1 MKTKE
6 EIEKLVEKEYREY
19 PNNTLDEPAWHYN
32 KDIHCHKKR
41 KAFIKGYTQ
50 CQEDVDWELLVKLS
64 KRYTEEDMIK
74 FAFDTY
80 CYISGIMKIPFNKVS
95 ENRTHAEDN
104 FKDYINSL
112 NKQD

>member
-6 EIEKLVEKEYREY
+6 EIEQLAEEFLTFHQDGSKVYHIKIREAI
-19 PNNTLDEPAWHYN
+19 EFA
-32 KDIHCHKKR
+32 
-41 KAFIKGYTQ
+41 YTQ
-50 CQEDVDWELLVKLS
+50 CQQDVDWELLVKLS
-64 KRYTEEDMIK
+64 KMYTEEDMIK

-80 CYISGIMKIPFNKVS
+80 CYISGIMKVPFNKVS

-112 NKQD
+112 NKQKNE

>member
-6 EIEKLVEKEYREY
+6 EIEQLAANLAN
-19 PNNTLDEPAWHYN
+19 PNVCKTTNWIEGYN
-32 KDIHCHKKR
+32 
-41 KAFIKGYTQ
+41 Q
-50 CQEDVDWELLVKLS
+50 CQEDIADK
-64 KRYTEEDMIK
+64 KYTEEDMIK

-80 CYISGIMKIPFNKVS
+80 CYISGIMKVPFNQVS

-104 FKDYINSL
+104 LKVFINSL